1 MPWLELG
8 YFGLFL
14 GTFLAAT
21 VIPFSSEL
29 IFSGMLIAGFDPITC
44 LLVATAGNTLGG
56 MSSFYLGWLAKWK
69 TLSRWFR
76 IQEQDIQKWRGY
88 SERFGAYLALLCWIP
103 FIGDAIAVAL
113 GIFKTHWQK
122 VLFWMAIGK
131 ALRYAILLFLWK
143 I

>member
-21 VIPFSSEL
+21 VVPFSSEL
-29 IFSGMLIAGFDPITC
+29 ILSGLLIAGFDPITC

-56 MSSFYLGWLAKWK
+56 MSSYYLGWLAKWE

-76 IQEQDIQKWRGY
+76 IQEQDIQKWRNY
-88 SERFGAYLALLCWIP
+88 SHRFGAFLALLCWVP
-103 FIGDAIAVAL
+103 LIGDAIAVAL
-113 GIFKTHWQK
+113 GIFKTSWQK
-122 VLFWMAIGK
+122 VLLWMTIGK
-131 ALRYAILLFLWK
+131 MLRYGIIIQLFEN
-143 I
+143 